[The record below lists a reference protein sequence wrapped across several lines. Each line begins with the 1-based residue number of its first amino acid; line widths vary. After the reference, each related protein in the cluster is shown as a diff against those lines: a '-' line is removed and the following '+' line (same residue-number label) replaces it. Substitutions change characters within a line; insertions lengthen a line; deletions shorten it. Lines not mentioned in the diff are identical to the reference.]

1 MVSEKNKKT
10 GPKDVSISSGETLGF
25 FAKMLQES
33 AITIFWEGVDRFKK
47 EVKVR
52 VSLGIKAI
60 LAISIIV
67 LGLVFAL
74 IGIARF
80 LEVVVGTS
88 GFGYIFTGIGI
99 VLAGIY
105 LKEKAD
111 I

>member
-1 MVSEKNKKT
+1 MVSEKNKKNDS
-10 GPKDVSISSGETLGF
+10 KDVSVNSGETLGF

-52 VSLGIKAI
+52 VSLGIKAMVGV
-60 LAISIIV
+60 SIII
-67 LGLVFAL
+67 LGLIFAL

-80 LEVVVGTS
+80 LEVTMGTS

-111 I
+111 V